1 MLLQDLNIARQARP
15 GRQGTPMTAKTLRA
29 ALACAVLAAAP
40 MAHAAITQPV
50 KTNEG
55 LVKGVAAQTAGVTV
69 FKGIPF
75 AKPPV
80 GDLRWHAPEPIAAW
94 QGVRVAD
101 KFGNVCLQPHG
112 KGRPN
117 ITVDEPD
124 SPAMSEDCLYLNVW
138 TGAQKAGEKRPV
150 MLWIYGGAYTEGGGS
165 TIAYDGN
172 NLAAKGAVIVTFN
185 YRLGT
190 LGFLSYPELT
200 AESGR
205 HASGNYA
212 LMDAISALKWIK
224 ANIAQFGGDPNNVTI
239 FGQSA
244 GACMVAALV
253 GSPEAKGLFQR
264 GISESGAWSGL
275 SLAKMQTL
283 DSAEKATVAAADKA
297 GVHSLKELR
306 AMSGDD
312 ALTKLGR
319 ANMIV
324 DGWILPEDLTKTFA
338 EGRQNKVDVL
348 VGNNG
353 NEGGFGGGFGGRGPV
368 ITAATWKDGAAQ
380 RWGSAAELGLKAY
393 PGATDEE
400 AKADAGKPFTD
411 NMAFLM
417 RLFAVDQAKV
427 GRRAWLFQFTHDP
440 PYPEG
445 KPNNG
450 PTHATEVAYV
460 FDNLSKP
467 HLFPD
472 GADPQLA
479 AGSAKDQALA
489 DQMAQYWVNFARTGD
504 PNGPGLPKWPE
515 VNQLPAGEAMLL
527 DDPSSHPGV
536 ALTPEKVALY
546 QAIYDNDFGA
556 R

>member
-1 MLLQDLNIARQARP
+1 MIDC
-15 GRQGTPMTAKTLRA
+15 AKTLSA
-29 ALACAVLAAAP
+29 AIACAVLAAAP
-40 MAHAAITQPV
+40 MAHAAINTPV
-50 KTNEG
+50 KTTDG
-55 LVKGVAAQTAGVTV
+55 LVQGAPAQSPGVTV
-69 FKGIPF
+69 YKGIPF
-75 AKPPV
+75 GQAPV
-80 GDLRWHAPEPIAAW
+80 GDLRWRAPQPVKHW
-94 QGVRVAD
+94 DGVKVAD
-101 KFGNVCLQPHG
+101 KFGDVCLQPHG

-150 MLWIYGGAYTEGGGS
+150 MVWIYGGAYTEGGGS

-172 NLAAKGAVIVTFN
+172 NLATKGAVIVTFN

-190 LGFLSYPELT
+190 LGFLSHPELT

-205 HASGNYA
+205 NASGNYA
-212 LMDAISALKWIK
+212 LMDSITVLKWIK

-275 SLAKMQTL
+275 SLVKMQTREQ
-283 DSAEKATVAAADKA
+283 AEQQTVANADKI

-306 AMSGDD
+306 ALSGED

-324 DGWILPEDLTKTFA
+324 DGWIIPEDLTKTFT

-353 NEGGFGGGFGGRGPV
+353 NEGGFGGFGGRGPV

-393 PGATDEE
+393 PGATDDE

-417 RLFAVDQAKV
+417 RLFALDQAKI
-427 GRRAWLFQFTHDP
+427 GKRAWLFQFTQDP

-460 FDNLSKP
+460 WDNLEKP

-472 GADPQLA
+472 GASPELA
-479 AGSAKDQALA
+479 SKSHADQALA
-489 DQMAQYWVNFARTGD
+489 DQMSQYWVNFARTGN
-504 PNGPGLPKWPE
+504 PNGAGLPKWPE
-515 VNQLPAGEAMLL
+515 VNQLPPGEAMLL
-527 DDPSSHPGV
+527 DNSSGPGV
-536 ALTPEKVALY
+536 ALTPAKLALY
-546 QAIYDNDFGA
+546 QALSDRDFGA
-556 R
+556 H

>member
-1 MLLQDLNIARQARP
+1 MNIRAKLLS
-15 GRQGTPMTAKTLRA
+15 A
-29 ALACAVLAAAP
+29 ALASCALAAAP
-40 MAHAAITQPV
+40 LAHAAIPGPV
-50 KTNEG
+50 KTDKGE
-55 LVKGVAAQTAGVTV
+55 VKGAPGAAKGITV
-69 FKGIPF
+69 WKGIPF
-75 AKPPV
+75 ARPPV
-80 GDLRWHAPEPIAAW
+80 GDLRWRADQPVKAWKGVFKAA
-94 QGVRVAD
+94 

-138 TGAQKAGEKRPV
+138 SGAKKAGEKRPV
-150 MLWIYGGAYTEGGGS
+150 MVWIYGGAYTEGGGS
-165 TIAYDGN
+165 TIAYDGT
-172 NLAAKGAVIVTFN
+172 NLAKKGAVIVTFN

-190 LGFLSYPELT
+190 LGFLSHPELT
-200 AESGR
+200 AESG
-205 HASGNYA
+205 HNASGNYA
-212 LMDAISALKWIK
+212 LMDSITVLKWIK
-224 ANIAQFGGDPNNVTI
+224 KNIANFGGDPNRVTI

-244 GACMVAALV
+244 GACMVAALA

-264 GISESGAWSGL
+264 AISESGAWSGL
-275 SLAKMQTL
+275 SIAKMQTL
-283 DSAEKATVAAADKA
+283 QAAEQQTVAAADKI

-306 AMSGDD
+306 ALPGEE

-324 DGWILPEDLTKTFA
+324 DGWIIPEDLTKTFA

-348 VGNNG
+348 TGNNG

-368 ITAATWKDGAAQ
+368 ITAESWKAGAAQ
-380 RWGSAAELGLKAY
+380 RWGSAADLGLKAY

-411 NMAFLM
+411 NMAWLQ
-417 RLFAVDQAKV
+417 RLFAQSQEKV
-427 GRRAWLFQFTHDP
+427 GRKAWLYQFTHDP

-460 FDNLSKP
+460 FDNLGKP

-472 GADPQLA
+472 GASPELA
-479 AGSAKDQALA
+479 SKSPTDQALA
-489 DQMAQYWVNFARTGD
+489 EQMSQYWVNFARTGN
-504 PNGPGLPKWPE
+504 PNGKGLPKWPE
-515 VNQLPAGEAMLL
+515 LDELPPGEAMLL
-527 DDPSSHPGV
+527 DDPSHPGV
-536 ALTPEKVALY
+536 ALTPEKLALY
-546 QAIYDNDFGA
+546 QALYDRDFGA
-556 R
+556 Q

>member
-1 MLLQDLNIARQARP
+1 MRFCV
-15 GRQGTPMTAKTLRA
+15 KVLRA
-29 ALACAVLAAAP
+29 TMACAFLAAAP
-40 MAHAAITQPV
+40 MAHAALTGPV
-50 KTNEG
+50 KTTKG
-55 LVKGVAAQTAGVTV
+55 LVQGAPAQSKGIEV

-80 GDLRWHAPEPIAAW
+80 GDLRWRAPAPVKAW
-94 QGVRVAD
+94 KGVFKAT

-138 TGAQKAGEKRPV
+138 TGAKKPGEKRPV

-165 TIAYDGN
+165 TIAYNGN
-172 NLAAKGAVIVTFN
+172 NLATKGAVIVTFN

-190 LGFLSYPELT
+190 LGFLSHPELT
-200 AESGR
+200 AESG
-205 HASGNYA
+205 HNASGNYA
-212 LMDAISALKWIK
+212 LMDSIAALKWIK

-239 FGQSA
+239 MGQSA

-264 GISESGAWSGL
+264 GVSESGAWSGL
-275 SLAKMQTL
+275 SVAKMQTL
-283 DSAEKATVAAADKA
+283 DAAEKQTVAAAEKIGA
-297 GVHSLKELR
+297 KSLADLR
-306 AMSGDD
+306 KLSGDD

-319 ANMIV
+319 ANMII
-324 DGWILPEDLTKTFA
+324 DGWIIPEDLTKTFA

-348 VGNNG
+348 VGNNA

-368 ITAATWKDGAAQ
+368 VTAATWKSGAEQ
-380 RWGSAAELGLKAY
+380 RWGSAAALGLAAY

-417 RLFAVDQAKV
+417 RLFGTSQEKI
-427 GRRAWLFQFTHDP
+427 GKRAWLFQFTHDP

-460 FDNLSKP
+460 WDNLKKP

-472 GADPQLA
+472 GASPELA
-479 AGSAKDQALA
+479 AKSPADQALA
-489 DQMAQYWVNFARTGD
+489 KQMSQYWVNFARTGN
-504 PNGPGLPKWPE
+504 PNGKGLPKWPE
-515 VNQLPAGEAMLL
+515 LSELAPGEAMLL
-527 DDPSSHPGV
+527 DDPSHPGV
-536 ALTPEKVALY
+536 ALTPEKLALY
-546 QAIYDNDFGA
+546 QALYDRDFGA
-556 R
+556 K